1 MILSL
6 RSEVH
11 TRCQG
16 GVSSPPGLGGVGLA
30 VPRLPASPLWALMRL
45 AIKRRAS
52 SGQRPGPARERT
64 RAMEKA
70 RPQWGNPLQ
79 FVFACI
85 SYAVGLGNVWRFP
98 YLCQMYGGGECGHAG
113 HGGCLDAGWRWRT
126 IPRARLGKVLDP
138 TRVKGERSLRESR
151 TLRRT
156 AFRPDTEP
164 RGAEPELQLL
174 QVRSSGGKPAVAPLR
189 RCKSEQ

>member
-1 MILSL
+1 MFPPSECQLRSEGAVLSRCSEAPGIYKIAIDESIRGGGNVILSL
-6 RSEVH
+6 CSEVH
-11 TRCQG
+11 TRCQA
-16 GVSSPPGLGGVGLA
+16 GVSSPPGSAGWGSQF
-30 VPRLPASPLWALMRL
+30 PRLPASPLWALMRL

-64 RAMEKA
+64 PAMEKA

-113 HGGCLDAGWRWRT
+113 RGGCLDAGWRWRSV
-126 IPRARLGKVLDP
+126 PRAPAQGGIL
-138 TRVKGERSLRESR
+138 SR
-151 TLRRT
+151 
-156 AFRPDTEP
+156 AP
-164 RGAEPELQLL
+164 
-174 QVRSSGGKPAVAPLR
+174 SSGWQCLIPLA
-189 RCKSEQ
+189 